1 MKDDFVV
8 THSASE
14 MAALIA
20 AKEVSPV
27 EIVSQYL
34 DRIGRLDSRLF
45 SYITVCEEEA
55 MSEARRLETL
65 AMRGEIVGPL
75 HGLPLAVKDQ
85 FHTEGVLTTAASTI
99 MKDHVSVEDA
109 TTIARAKGAGAIL
122 LGKLNMT
129 EFAAGMGDR
138 YKHRGITRNPWDLER
153 DAGGSSSGSGAAIA
167 ASLCAI
173 SLGEDTGGSIRGPS
187 SLNGVTGIRPTWG
200 LVSRYGI
207 VPFSWSLDTGGPM
220 CRTAEDAG
228 MVLGAIAGFDTKDP
242 LTSHRAVPNYLE
254 EMGDGLKGL
263 RIGILEELTAA
274 DYVKPEVHR
283 ATAAAVSV
291 LGELGADV
299 EEVSLPLLEQMGAVG
314 AILAESDGATY
325 HRPWLEERPQD
336 YGPTIRR
343 RLLAASL
350 LPGQVVH
357 KAARMRGLF
366 RREWLGLFEKYDAVI
381 CPTTP
386 SVAGKIGY
394 VGDVETRERAEQLFG
409 NRKSATFP
417 AALAGTPAMSMPC
430 GFSEDGMPI
439 GLQVMAGHFQESTI
453 VRVGY
458 HYQRQTGWHKRR
470 PKDEPDKVQSR
481 D

>member
-1 MKDDFVV
+1 MNDDFVV
-8 THSASE
+8 THTASE

-34 DRIGRLDSRLF
+34 ERIDRLDGRLC
-45 SYITVCEEEA
+45 SYITVCGDEA
-55 MSEARRLETL
+55 LAEARRLEGL

-99 MKDHVSVEDA
+99 MKDHVSSEDA
-109 TTIARAKGAGAIL
+109 TVIARAKGAGAIL
-122 LGKLNMT
+122 LGKHNMT

-173 SLGEDTGGSIRGPS
+173 ALGEDTGGSIRGPS

-200 LVSRYGI
+200 LVSRFGI

-228 MVLGAIAGFDTKDP
+228 MVLGVIAGFDPKDP
-242 LTSHRAVPNYLE
+242 LTSKRAVPDYVGETGSGLE
-254 EMGDGLKGL
+254 GM
-263 RIGILEELTAA
+263 RIGMLEDLTSAEHVEADVLSAA
-274 DYVKPEVHR
+274 NE
-283 ATAAAVSV
+283 AAAV
-291 LGELGADV
+291 LRDLGAVV
-299 EEVSLPLLEQMGAVG
+299 EGVSLPMLDHMGAVG
-314 AILAESDGATY
+314 AVLAESDGATY
-325 HRPWLEERPQD
+325 HRPWLDERPED
-336 YGPTIRR
+336 YGPTLRR

-350 LPGQVVH
+350 VPSRLVH
-357 KAARMRGLF
+357 KAARMRAIF
-366 RREWLGLFEKYDAVI
+366 RREWLNLFERYDVLV

-386 SVAGKIGY
+386 STAGKIRY
-394 VGDVETRERAEQLFG
+394 VEGVDSRERAEELFG
-409 NRKSATFP
+409 NRRSATFP

-430 GFSEDGMPI
+430 GFGEEGMPI
-439 GLQVMAGHFQESTI
+439 GLQVMASHYQEAAM

-458 HYQRQTGWHKRR
+458 HYQQQTDWHKRR
-470 PKDEPDKVQSR
+470 PGERVG
-481 D
+481 

>member
-14 MAALIA
+14 MAAMIA

-34 DRIGRLDSRLF
+34 DRIERLDSKLF
-45 SYITVCEEEA
+45 SYITVCEEDA

-99 MKDHVSVEDA
+99 MKDHVSAEDA
-109 TTIARAKGAGAIL
+109 TSIARAKGAGAIL

-138 YKHRGITRNPWDLER
+138 YKHRGITQNPWKAGY

-187 SLNGVTGIRPTWG
+187 SLNGITGIRPTWG

-228 MVLGAIAGFDTKDP
+228 MVLGAIAGFDPKDP
-242 LTSHRAVPNYLE
+242 LTSSRPVPNYLE
-254 EMGDGLKGL
+254 QMGDGLKGL
-263 RIGILEELTAA
+263 RIGILQELTAS
-274 DYVKPEVHR
+274 DYVKPEVQR
-283 ATAAAVSV
+283 ATAAAASA

-299 EEVSLPLLEQMGAVG
+299 EEVSLPMLDHMGAVG
-314 AILAESDGATY
+314 GILAESDGATF

-336 YGPTIRR
+336 YGPAIRR

-350 LPGQVVH
+350 LPSQVVH
-357 KAARMRGLF
+357 KAARMRALF
-366 RREWLGLFEKYDAVI
+366 RREWLSLFEKYDSVI

-386 SVAGKIGY
+386 SVAGKISY
-394 VGDVETRERAEQLFG
+394 VGDVKTRERAEELFG

-439 GLQVMAGHFQESTI
+439 GLQVMASHFQESTI

-458 HYQRQTGWHKRR
+458 HYQRQTEWHRRR
-470 PKDEPDKVQSR
+470 PQDAT
-481 D
+481 

>member
-1 MKDDFVV
+1 MRDELVV
-8 THSASE
+8 THSAAE

-34 DRIGRLDSRLF
+34 DRIDRLDGRLY
-45 SYITVCEEEA
+45 SYITVCGDA
-55 MSEARRLETL
+55 ALVEARRLEGL
-65 AMRGEIVGPL
+65 AMRGEILGPL

-85 FHTEGVLTTAASTI
+85 FHTKGVLTTAASTI
-99 MKDHVSVEDA
+99 MKDHVSAEDA
-109 TTIARAKGAGAIL
+109 TVIARAKGAGAIL
-122 LGKLNMT
+122 LGKHNMT

-200 LVSRYGI
+200 LVSRFGI

-228 MVLGAIAGFDTKDP
+228 MVLGAIAGFDPKDP
-242 LTSHRAVPNYLE
+242 LTSKRPVPNYSGEAGSGL
-254 EMGDGLKGL
+254 DGM
-263 RIGILEELTAA
+263 RIGILDELTSA
-274 DYVKPEVHR
+274 DYVKPDVLSAANE
-283 ATAAAVSV
+283 AAAVFRD
-291 LGELGADV
+291 LGAAV
-299 EEVSLPLLEQMGAVG
+299 AKISLPMLDDMGAVG
-314 AILAESDGATY
+314 AVLAETDGATY
-325 HRPWLEERPQD
+325 HRPWLDERPQD

-350 LPGQVVH
+350 LPARLMH
-357 KAARMRGLF
+357 KAARMRAIF
-366 RREWLGLFEKYDAVI
+366 RREWLGLFEKFDVLV

-386 SVAGKIGY
+386 GTAGKISY
-394 VGDVETRERAEQLFG
+394 VEDVDSREKAAQLFG

-430 GFSEDGMPI
+430 GFGEEGMPI
-439 GLQVMAGHFQESTI
+439 GLQVMASHYQEAAM

-458 HYQRQTGWHKRR
+458 HYQQQTDWHRRR
-470 PKDEPDKVQSR
+470 PQEHPGSVGD
-481 D
+481 

>member
-34 DRIGRLDSRLF
+34 KRIDRLDGQLY
-45 SYITVCEEEA
+45 SYITVCEEDA
-55 MSEARRLETL
+55 MAEARRLESL

-99 MKDHVSVEDA
+99 MADHVSAEDA
-109 TTIARAKGAGAIL
+109 TSIARAKGAGAIL

-138 YKHRGITRNPWDLER
+138 YKHRGITQNPWKPGH

-167 ASLCAI
+167 SSLCAI

-187 SLNGVTGIRPTWG
+187 SLNGITGIRPTWG

-228 MVLGAIAGFDTKDP
+228 MVLGAIAGFDPKDP
-242 LTSHRAVPNYLE
+242 LTSTRPVPNYLE
-254 EMGDGLKGL
+254 GVGDGLKGL
-263 RIGILEELTAA
+263 RIGILEELTAS
-274 DYVKPEVHR
+274 DYVKPDVLR
-283 ATAAAVSV
+283 AAESAASV

-299 EEVSLPLLEQMGAVG
+299 EEVSLPLLDYMGAVG
-314 AILAESDGATY
+314 AILAESDGATF

-336 YGPTIRR
+336 YGPAIRR

-350 LPGQVVH
+350 VPGQVVH
-357 KAARMRGLF
+357 KAARMRALF
-366 RREWLGLFEKYDAVI
+366 RREWLALFEKYDVLI

-386 SVAGKIGY
+386 SVAGKISY
-394 VGDVETRERAEQLFG
+394 VGDVDTRERAEQLFG

-439 GLQVMAGHFQESTI
+439 GLQVMAPHFQEATI

-458 HYQRQTGWHKRR
+458 HYQRQTEWHKRR
-470 PKDEPDKVQSR
+470 PEEYPGDETG
-481 D
+481 